1 MKDLVFIEN
10 GRAITDSLTV
20 AEVFGKE
27 HFNVINDIKNQIEKL
42 NAAGEQE
49 WGALNFQET
58 QYQHQQNK
66 QWYTKFNMTEDAFA
80 LVAMSYV
87 TPEAMK
93 MKIRFLDEFKRLR
106 EQLQHRPPQMSQL
119 EMVAYLAQQAVIREK
134 EDARRDQDIQSLKSG
149 MNTLTDNLTAIPDA
163 AKVVD
168 LVNEYARWTRI
179 GHNEIYNR
187 VYDIMKDQ
195 HGIDVPQKVKNEREK
210 LNQAQIAAKGKPYA
224 ESTLKS
230 KVNGI
235 DVMVRNGWLE
245 KFSVILSGLLAKE
258 KTNALPVFEG

>member
-1 MKDLVFIEN
+1 MKELVFIES
-10 GRAITDSLTV
+10 GRAVTDSLTV
-20 AEVFGKE
+20 SEVFNKE
-27 HFNVINDIKNQIEKL
+27 HKHVIRDIEVQLEKL
-42 NAAGEQE
+42 AEAGEKD
-49 WGALNFQET
+49 WGVSNFGLT
-58 QYQHQQNK
+58 QYQHPQNK
-66 QWYTKFNMTEDAFA
+66 QWYNKYSLTEDAFA

-93 MKIRFLDEFKRLR
+93 MKIKFLDEFKRLQ
-106 EQLQHRPPQMSQL
+106 EQLQQRTPQMSQL
-119 EMVAYLAQQAVIREK
+119 EIVAHIAQQMVQREK
-134 EDARRDQDIQSLKSG
+134 EDARRDQELQSLKSG
-149 MNTLTDNLTAIPDA
+149 FNTLTENLTAIPDA

-210 LNQAQIAAKGKPYA
+210 VNQVQIAAKGKPYA

-245 KFSVILSGLLAKE
+245 KFSVILTSLLAQE
-258 KTNALPVFEG
+258 KANALPVFEG

>member
-1 MKDLVFIEN
+1 MKQLQIIEREGRLLV
-10 GRAITDSLTV
+10 DSREV
-20 AEVFGKE
+20 AEMIGKR
-27 HFNVINDIKNQIEKL
+27 HDHLIRDIEGYKAVLDQNPDLGADQFFEESSYEAGTGKQYRCYLLTRIGCDMVANKMTGEKGVL
-42 NAAGEQE
+42 FTAA
-49 WGALNFQET
+49 
-58 QYQHQQNK
+58 YV
-66 QWYTKFNMTEDAFA
+66 TKFEEME
-80 LVAMSYV
+80 
-87 TPEAMK
+87 K
-93 MKIRFLDEFKRLR
+93 QLR
-106 EQLQHRPPQMSQL
+106 SNPPQMSQL
-119 EMVAYLAQQAVIREK
+119 EIVAHLALQAVQKEK
-134 EDARRDQDIQSLKSG
+134 EDARRDQELQSLKSG
-149 MNTLTDNLTAIPDA
+149 LNTLTENLTAIPDA

-210 LNQAQIAAKGKPYA
+210 VNQAQIAAKGKPYA

-245 KFSVILSGLLAKE
+245 KFSVILASLLAQVKA
-258 KTNALPVFEG
+258 NALPEFEG